1 MLVGLICIPHGSESS
16 DQDYTP
22 IIEKSFGNK
31 KKTFVLFCELTF
43 FLEVCF

>member
-22 IIEKSFGNK
+22 IIEKSFGNPK
-31 KKTFVLFCELTF
+31 KKPLFYFVSLLFS
-43 FLEVCF
+43 